1 MKIDSRVTAIFANV
15 LSPETARAL
24 TLDSSKD
31 TVPGWDSQTFVTIV
45 VAIEAEF
52 DVVLSTL
59 DAARMH
65 SVRSIHEVLGEKGVA
80 LAT

>member
-1 MKIDSRVTAIFANV
+1 MSIDSRVAAIFATV
-15 LSPETARAL
+15 LSEEVAGTI

-31 TVPGWDSQTFVTIV
+31 TVPGWDSQTFVAIV
-45 VAIEAEF
+45 VAIELEF

-65 SVRSIHEVLGEKGVA
+65 SVRSICEVLGEKGVL
-80 LAT
+80 LA